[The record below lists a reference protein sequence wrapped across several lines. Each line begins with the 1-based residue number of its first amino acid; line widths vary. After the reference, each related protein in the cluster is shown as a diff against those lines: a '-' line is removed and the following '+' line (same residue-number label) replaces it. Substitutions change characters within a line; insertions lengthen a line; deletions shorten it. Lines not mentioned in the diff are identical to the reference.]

1 MVQGTNGSLISQP
14 RGKQPLIRRKIMKRI
29 YLLVALLALAANIN
43 FSETSCAQADKSVP
57 SAQQQQPKSATRNLA
72 ILIFDG
78 VQIIDY
84 TGPFET
90 FGHVYNNDAAA
101 FNIYTVSEKSSAI
114 TTSMGMSVNPKYSFE
129 NAPKPD
135 VLVIPGGDV
144 RGQLDNPAVLK
155 WVQEKSKDAE
165 IVLSVCNGAF
175 ILAKAGLLDGLEA
188 TTTAGLIP
196 RLREAAP
203 KVKVVDDRRF
213 VDNGKF
219 ITAAGLSS
227 GIDGALHVI
236 ERLYGKGTAQT
247 AALGMEYNWDPDSRY
262 VRAAL
267 ADKYMRFNYDVK
279 VIDGGWKSLS
289 REGSSEQWENRWAVA
304 TESSAADV
312 LDSVNQTIASNKTY
326 GGPSG
331 VKWVRVDK
339 ESHKGGTQSLWRF
352 TDEKGAIWNGIARV
366 EPVKG
371 ERNRFTLSVQI
382 RRDNKSARLPAR

>member
-1 MVQGTNGSLISQP
+1 
-14 RGKQPLIRRKIMKRI
+14 MKRI
-29 YLLVALLALAANIN
+29 YLIVALLALAVNVN
-43 FSETSCAQADKSVP
+43 LGETACAQASKP
-57 SAQQQQPKSATRNLA
+57 AQSAPQEQKKAASRNLA

-84 TGPFET
+84 TGPYET
-90 FGHVYNNDAAA
+90 FGHVYNDDTPA
-101 FNIYTVSEKSSAI
+101 FNIYTVSEKTNAI
-114 TTSMGMSVNPKYSFE
+114 TTSMGMSVNPKYNFE

-135 VLVIPGGDV
+135 VLLIPGGDV
-144 RGQLDNPAVLK
+144 RGQLENPNVLR
-155 WVQEKSKDAE
+155 WVQEKAAGAE

-175 ILAKAGLLDGLEA
+175 ILAKAGLLDGMEA

-236 ERLYGKGTAQT
+236 ERLHGKGTAQM
-247 AALGMEYNWDPDSRY
+247 AALGMEYNWDPDSKF

-279 VIDGGWKSLS
+279 VIDGGWKPLS
-289 REGSSEQWENRWAVA
+289 RAGSSEQWENKWAVA
-304 TESSAADV
+304 SESSASEV
-312 LDSVNQTIASNKTY
+312 LDSVNNTIASNKTY
-326 GGPSG
+326 GGPAS
-331 VKWVRVDK
+331 VKWVRVDDA
-339 ESHKGGTQSLWRF
+339 SHKNATQSAWRF
-352 TDEKGAIWNGIARV
+352 TDEKGATWNGVVRV
-366 EPVKG
+366 EPVAR
-371 ERNRFTLSVQI
+371 EANRFTLSVQI
-382 RRDNKSARLPAR
+382 ARDNKSARLPAK

>member
-1 MVQGTNGSLISQP
+1 
-14 RGKQPLIRRKIMKRI
+14 MKRVF
-29 YLLVALLALAANIN
+29 LMVTLLALAANAN
-43 FSETSCAQADKSVP
+43 LNETACAQTSKLAR
-57 SAQQQQPKSATRNLA
+57 SASQQPQPKSATRNLA

-84 TGPFET
+84 TGPYET
-90 FGHVYNNDAAA
+90 FGHVYNDDTAA
-101 FNIYTVSEKSSAI
+101 FNIYTVSEKTDAI
-114 TTSMGMSVNPKYSFE
+114 TTSMGMSVNPRYSFE

-135 VLVIPGGDV
+135 VLLIPGGDV
-144 RGQLDNPAVLK
+144 RGQLDNPTVLK
-155 WVQEKSKDAE
+155 WVQEKAQGAE

-175 ILAKAGLLDGLEA
+175 ILARAGLLDGMEA

-227 GIDGALHVI
+227 GIDGALHVV
-236 ERLYGKGTAQT
+236 ERLYGKGAAQM
-247 AALGMEYNWDPDSRY
+247 AALGMEYNWDPDSKF

-289 REGSSEQWENRWAVA
+289 RAGSSEQWENKWSVA
-304 TESSAADV
+304 TEGSAVDV
-312 LDSVNQTIASNKTY
+312 LDSVNNTIASNKTY
-326 GGPSG
+326 GGQAG
-331 VKWVRVDK
+331 VKWIRVDK
-339 ESHKGGTQSLWRF
+339 GAHKGATQSSWRF
-352 TDEKGAIWNGIARV
+352 TDEKGATWKGVARV
-366 EPVKG
+366 EAVAG
-371 ERNRFTLSVQI
+371 EANRFTLSVQVA
-382 RRDNKSARLPAR
+382 RDNSSRSSARLPAR

>member
-1 MVQGTNGSLISQP
+1 
-14 RGKQPLIRRKIMKRI
+14 MKRV
-29 YLLVALLALAANIN
+29 YLTVALLVLAANMN
-43 FSETSCAQADKSVP
+43 LSEKACAQVNKT
-57 SAQQQQPKSATRNLA
+57 AQSATQQKKPAARNLA

-84 TGPFET
+84 TGPYET
-90 FGHVYNNDAAA
+90 FGHVYNDETPA
-101 FNIYTVSEKSSAI
+101 FNMYTVSEKTDAI

-144 RGQLDNPAVLK
+144 RGQLENPTVLK
-155 WVQEKSKDAE
+155 WVQEKSKGAE

-175 ILAKAGLLDGLEA
+175 ILARAGLLDGLEA

-236 ERLYGKGTAQT
+236 ERLYGKGTAQM
-247 AALGMEYNWDPDSRY
+247 AALGMEYNWDADSKY

-279 VIDGGWKSLS
+279 VIDGGWQSLS
-289 REGSSEQWENRWAVA
+289 RAGSLDQWENKWMVA
-304 TESSAADV
+304 TESSAAEI
-312 LDSVNQTIASNKTY
+312 LDSVNNTIANNKTY
-326 GGPSG
+326 GGLSG
-331 VKWVRVDK
+331 VKWIRVDK
-339 ESHKGGTQSLWRF
+339 GSHTGGTQSLWRF
-352 TDEKGAIWNGIARV
+352 TDEKGATWKGVARV
-366 EPVKG
+366 EAVAG
-371 ERNRFTLSVQI
+371 ESKRFTLSVQVA
-382 RRDNKSARLPAR
+382 RDNNNNSARMPAR